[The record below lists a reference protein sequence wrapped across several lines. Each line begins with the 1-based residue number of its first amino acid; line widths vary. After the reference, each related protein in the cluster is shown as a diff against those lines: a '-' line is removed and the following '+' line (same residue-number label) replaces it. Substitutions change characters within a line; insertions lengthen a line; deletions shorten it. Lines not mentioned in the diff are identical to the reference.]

1 MKYVIN
7 TDRLI
12 ANLEKILNVPS
23 PVGYYKELN
32 PVLAEMAK
40 ELGHEM
46 TFDHKGTAYITLDG
60 QDNSKTVQIA
70 AHADTLG
77 LMVRS
82 VQSDGML
89 MVRRLGGGGLSS
101 LEGESVI
108 IHTRKGKKYTGYVIC
123 KSHSTHVFDDASTLE
138 RNENT
143 IRILLDEDVK
153 SEADV
158 RALGILNGD
167 FISVEPRFRVTE
179 KGYVRSRY
187 IDDKGAIAC
196 CFEALCYLKEQNLKP
211 QYRTIFS
218 FPYYE
223 EVSQGGTYIPEG
235 VSEMIAVDIGLIGPE
250 LAGHERAVS
259 ICAKDASAPYD
270 LELTDRL
277 IALAEGAGCDYAVDC
292 FYRYGTDARA
302 ALRAGN
308 NLKVASFGMAVYCSH
323 GMERTHKKGLENT
336 ANLLLAYLIEKD

>member
-1 MKYVIN
+1 MKYQIN
-7 TDRLI
+7 TKHL
-12 ANLEKILNVPS
+12 LECMEKIINVPS

-40 ELGHEM
+40 ELGHEV
-46 TFDHKGTAYITLDG
+46 TIDQKGTAYITLDG
-60 QDNSKTVQIA
+60 EDNSKTVQIA

-77 LMVRS
+77 LVVRS
-82 VQSDGML
+82 VASNGML
-89 MVRRLGGGGLSS
+89 LIRRLGGGGLNT
-101 LEGESVI
+101 LEGENVV

-123 KSHSTHVFDDASTLE
+123 KSHSTHVFDDAATLE

-143 IRILLDEDVK
+143 IRILLDEDVHN
-153 SEADV
+153 EADV

-167 FISVEPRFRVTE
+167 FISVEPRFRTTE

-196 CFEALCYLKEQNLKP
+196 CFEALRYMKDHHLRP
-211 QYRTIFS
+211 QYRTIFA

-223 EVSQGGTYIPEG
+223 EVSMGGTYVPEG
-235 VSEMIAVDIGLIGPE
+235 VSEYVAVDIGLIGPE
-250 LAGHERAVS
+250 LCGHERAVS

-270 LELTDRL
+270 LELTDKL
-277 IALAEGAGCDYAVDC
+277 IALAEEAECDFEVDV

-308 NLKVASFGMAVYCSH
+308 NLKIATFGMPVYCSH
-323 GMERTHKKGLENT
+323 GMERTHIKGLENT
-336 ANLLLAYLIEKD
+336 VGLMLAYLLNK